1 MGPRGSF
8 PDARKGLMADQ
19 VPYEPFVP
27 ADQDIREFSL
37 RAVALGVV
45 MAVVLGAA
53 NAYIGMV
60 AGLTIAATFPAAVV
74 ALAALRPVGGTIL
87 EENIARTTASV
98 GEALVA
104 GAIFT
109 IPAFV
114 IAGVWETVNV
124 WLATFIMAVGGVLG
138 VLFVIILRRTL
149 VEESGLP
156 FPEAIAASQIHKAG
170 QAGAGGGKLL
180 VSAGAIAAVLE
191 LIKNPSGLQVLQS
204 QMTGWWSWGRAAG
217 ARIGGPEGSVYEG
230 GMFAATPS
238 ASPALLGVGYIIG
251 PALAAVVFAGGVLG
265 WWCLVPVMMFVNRD
279 LLAAAETQGFATIA
293 TDVVWQ
299 QQVRPL
305 AVGTM
310 VVGAVWT
317 LWRMRKSLATGFGR
331 VFADLGSVHAAEA
344 PDRHETDIRYKW
356 IVFGILGLLVPIAIL
371 YYYFTQSFGGSIVA
385 ALVMVIAGI
394 LFAAVAGY
402 LVGLIGSSNNPI
414 SGLTLST
421 LILAAL
427 LMVAIGLQGD
437 QGVLAVLG
445 VAAVVCCAMGIAGD
459 MMQDLKVGHILGGT
473 PARMQ
478 KGELIAVVVAA
489 PALAG
494 VLALLGSAYGFAG
507 APGVDA
513 ATALPAPQAGLM
525 ALVSTGIIN
534 GEMPWPLFIGG
545 MLFAVMLILVRAP
558 SVMLVAVGMYL
569 PIWTTFAIFVGGV
582 FRWIVDRRVERHHLD
597 DAAAQA
603 RAENAG
609 ILVASGFVA
618 GEALMGVLIAALI
631 VANFALPPLVGSPL
645 VRGLLGLLIFPL
657 VLWYFYSRS
666 TAAAR
671 RSER

>member
-1 MGPRGSF
+1 
-8 PDARKGLMADQ
+8 MADQ
-19 VPYEPFVP
+19 VPYEPFIP

-37 RAVALGVV
+37 RALLLGVV
-45 MAVVLGAA
+45 MAVILGAA
-53 NAYIGMV
+53 NAYIGLV

-74 ALAALRPVGGTIL
+74 ALALLRPVGGTIL
-87 EENIARTTASV
+87 EENLARTTASV

-114 IAGVWETVNV
+114 IAGVWENVNF
-124 WLATFIMAVGGVLG
+124 WIATFIMMVGGVLG

-156 FPEAIAASQIHKAG
+156 FPESIAAAEIHKAG
-170 QAGAGGGKLL
+170 QSGTGGGKYLVTAGLL
-180 VSAGAIAAVLE
+180 AAGIE
-191 LIKNPSGLQVLQS
+191 LIKNTSGFRVLAS
-204 QMTGWWSWGRAAG
+204 QMTGWWSWGQAVG
-217 ARIGGPEGSVYEG
+217 DRIGGPEGATYAG
-230 GMFAATPS
+230 GMYASTPS

-251 PALAAVVFAGGVLG
+251 PALSAVVFAGGVLA
-265 WWCLVPVMMFVNRD
+265 WWCLVPVMTFVNRD
-279 LLAAAETQGFATIA
+279 LLAAAEAQGFADVA
-293 TDVVWQ
+293 MNVVWQ

-317 LWRMRKSLATGFGR
+317 LWTMRKSLATGFGR
-331 VFADLGSVHAAEA
+331 VFADLGSVTETAT
-344 PDRHETDIRYKW
+344 PDRHETDIRYRW
-356 IVFGILGLLVPIAIL
+356 IVFGILGLLVPITVL
-371 YYYFTQSFGGSIVA
+371 YYYFTQSFGGSVLA
-385 ALVMVIAGI
+385 AVVMVFAGI

-427 LMVAIGLQGD
+427 LMVAIGMRGD

-478 KGELIAVVVAA
+478 KAELIAVVIAA
-489 PALAG
+489 PGLAG
-494 VLALLGSAYGFAG
+494 VLLLLGSAYGFAG
-507 APGVDA
+507 APGADP

-534 GEMPWPLFIGG
+534 GQMPWPLFIAG

-582 FRWIVDRRVERHHLD
+582 FRWLVDRGMERRFPEGG
-597 DAAAQA
+597 APIA
-603 RAENAG
+603 RAENTG
-609 ILVASGFVA
+609 ILVASGLVA
-618 GEALMGVLIAALI
+618 GEALMGVVIAAII
-631 VANFALPPLVGSPL
+631 VANFTLPVVVENPLVQGI
-645 VRGLLGLLIFPL
+645 LGLMVFPL
-657 VLWYFYSRS
+657 ILWFFYSRAKREAD
-666 TAAAR
+666 AAA
-671 RSER
+671 EETVTV

>member
-1 MGPRGSF
+1 
-8 PDARKGLMADQ
+8 MADQ
-19 VPYEPFVP
+19 LPYEPYVP
-27 ADQDIREFSL
+27 ADQNPAEFTL
-37 RAVALGVV
+37 RAVALGLV

-87 EENIARTTASV
+87 EENLARTTASV

-114 IAGVWETVNV
+114 IAGVWETINF
-124 WLATFIMAVGGVLG
+124 WIATFIMMVGGVLG

-156 FPEAIAASQIHKAG
+156 FPESIAAAEIHKAG
-170 QAGAGGGKLL
+170 QRGTGGGRLL
-180 VSAGAIAAVLE
+180 VTAGLLAAGIE
-191 LIKNPSGLQVLQS
+191 LIKNASGVRVIQS
-204 QMTGWWSWGRAAG
+204 HMTGWWSWGEATG
-217 ARIGGPEGSVYEG
+217 ARIGGPEGATYAG
-230 GMFAATPS
+230 GMFAATPA
-238 ASPALLGVGYIIG
+238 ASPALLGVGFIIG

-265 WWCLVPVMMFVNRD
+265 WWCLTPVLMFVNRD
-279 LLAAAETQGFATIA
+279 LLAAAGTQGFGDVAMN
-293 TDVVWQ
+293 VVWQ

-317 LWRMRKSLATGFGR
+317 LWGMRRSLATGFSR
-331 VFADLGSVHAAEA
+331 VFADLGSVKSVEE
-344 PDRHETDIRYKW
+344 PDRHETDIRYRY
-356 IVFGILGLLVPIAIL
+356 IVVGILGLLVPISVL
-371 YYYFTQSFGGSIVA
+371 YYYFTESFGGSILA
-385 ALVMVIAGI
+385 AGVMVVAGI

-427 LMVAIGLQGD
+427 LMVAIGMRGD

-478 KGELIAVVVAA
+478 KAELIAVVAAA

-494 VLALLGSAYGFAG
+494 VLVLLGSAYGFAG
-507 APGVDA
+507 APGADP

-525 ALVSTGIIN
+525 ALVSTGIIM

-569 PIWTTFAIFVGGV
+569 PIWTTFGIFIGGV
-582 FRWIVDRRVERHHLD
+582 FRWIVDRAIQRRHVER
-597 DAAAQA
+597 AAVA

-609 ILVASGFVA
+609 VLVASGLVA
-618 GEALMGVLIAALI
+618 GEALMGVGIAALI
-631 VANFALPPLVGSPL
+631 VANITLPTLVDSPL
-645 VRGLLGLLIFPL
+645 IQGLLGLLIFPL
-657 VLWYFYSRS
+657 VLWFFYSRS
-666 TAAAR
+666 KREAEKGVEGKVTA
-671 RSER
+671 

>member
-1 MGPRGSF
+1 
-8 PDARKGLMADQ
+8 MADQ
-19 VPYEPFVP
+19 IPYEPYVP
-27 ADQDIREFSL
+27 ADQSPAEFTV
-37 RAVALGVV
+37 RAILLGVV

-87 EENIARTTASV
+87 EENLARTTASV

-114 IAGVWETVNV
+114 IAGVWESINF
-124 WLATFIMAVGGVLG
+124 WIATFIMMVGGVLG

-156 FPEAIAASQIHKAG
+156 FPESIAAAEIHKAG
-170 QAGAGGGKLL
+170 QRGTGGGKLL
-180 VSAGAIAAVLE
+180 VTAGLLAAGIE
-191 LIKNPSGLQVLQS
+191 LIKNASGLRVIQS
-204 QMTGWWSWGRAAG
+204 HMTGWWSWGEATG
-217 ARIGGPEGSVYEG
+217 ARIGGPEGATYAG
-230 GMFAATPS
+230 GMFAVSPA
-238 ASPALLGVGYIIG
+238 ASPALLGVGFIIG

-265 WWCLVPVMMFVNRD
+265 WWCLTPVLMFVNRD
-279 LLAAAETQGFATIA
+279 LLAAAEVQGFGEVAMN
-293 TDVVWQ
+293 VVWQ

-317 LWRMRKSLATGFGR
+317 LWRMRQSLATGFSR
-331 VFADLGSVHAAEA
+331 VFADLGSVTAVEK
-344 PDRHETDIRYKW
+344 PDRHETDIRYRW
-356 IVFGILGLLVPIAIL
+356 IVVGILGLLVPITVL
-371 YYYFTQSFGGSIVA
+371 YYYFTQSFGGSILA
-385 ALVMVIAGI
+385 AVVMVVAGI

-427 LMVAIGLQGD
+427 LMVAIGMRGD

-478 KGELIAVVVAA
+478 KAELIAVIAAA
-489 PALAG
+489 PGLAL
-494 VLALLGSAYGFAG
+494 VLMLLGSAYGFAG
-507 APGVDA
+507 APGADP

-525 ALVSTGIIN
+525 ALVSTGIVM

-545 MLFAVMLILVRAP
+545 MLFALMLILVRAP

-569 PIWTTFAIFVGGV
+569 PIWTTFGIFIGGV
-582 FRWIVDRRVERHHLD
+582 FRWVVDRMIARRRLEPV
-597 DAAAQA
+597 AVA

-609 ILVASGFVA
+609 ILVASGLVA
-618 GEALMGVLIAALI
+618 GEALMGVGIAALI
-631 VANFALPPLVGSPL
+631 VANMTLPTLVDSVL
-645 VRGLLGLLIFPL
+645 LRGLLGLLVFPL
-657 VLWYFYSRS
+657 VLWFFYSRS
-666 TAAAR
+666 QRAAMTEPTEETVT
-671 RSER
+671 S

>member
-1 MGPRGSF
+1 
-8 PDARKGLMADQ
+8 MADQ
-19 VPYEPFVP
+19 VPYEPFIP
-27 ADQDIREFSL
+27 ADQDIPEFSL
-37 RAVALGVV
+37 RAVVLGVV
-45 MAVVLGAA
+45 MAVILGAA

-74 ALAALRPVGGTIL
+74 ALAVLRPMGGTIL

-114 IAGVWETVNV
+114 IAGVWETVNF
-124 WLATFIMAVGGVLG
+124 WIATFIMMVGGVLG

-156 FPEAIAASQIHKAG
+156 FPESIAASEIHKAG
-170 QAGAGGGKLL
+170 QSGTGGSKYL
-180 VSAGAIAAVLE
+180 VSAGALAAFIE
-191 LIKNPSGLQVLQS
+191 LLKNGSGLKVLSS
-204 QMTGWWSWGRAAG
+204 QMTGWWSWGEAVG
-217 ARIGGPEGSVYEG
+217 TRIGGPAGATYQG
-230 GMFAATPS
+230 GMYASTPS
-238 ASPALLGVGYIIG
+238 ASPALMGVGYIIG
-251 PALAAVVFAGGVLG
+251 PSLSAVVFAGGVLG

-279 LLAAAETQGFATIA
+279 LLGTAESTGFANTA
-293 TDVVWQ
+293 LNVVWQ

-310 VVGAVWT
+310 VVGAAWT
-317 LWRMRKSLATGFGR
+317 LWKMRKSLKTAFSR
-331 VFADLGSVHAAEA
+331 VFADLGSGTPGEPEVK
-344 PDRHETDIRYKW
+344 DRHETDIRYRW
-356 IVFGILGLLVPIAIL
+356 IVFGILGLLIPIAVL
-371 YYYFTQSFGGSIVA
+371 YYYFTHSFGGSLVA
-385 ALVMVIAGI
+385 AVVMVVAGI

-427 LMVAIGLQGD
+427 LMVGIGMRGD

-478 KGELIAVVVAA
+478 RGELIGVIIAA
-489 PALAG
+489 PFLAA
-494 VLALLGSAYGFAG
+494 VLMLLSSAYGFAG
-507 APGVDA
+507 APGADP

-534 GEMPWPLFIGG
+534 GEMPWPLFIAG
-545 MLFAVMLILVRAP
+545 MAFAVMLILVRAP

-569 PIWTTFAIFVGGV
+569 PIWSTFAIFVGGV
-582 FRWIVDRRVERHHLD
+582 FRWIVDRRMEKRFPEGGEPI
-597 DAAAQA
+597 A
-603 RAENAG
+603 RAENTG

-618 GEALMGVLIAALI
+618 GEALTGVLIAGLI
-631 VANFALPPLVGSPL
+631 VAHVTLPVVVQSPL
-645 VRGLLGLLIFPL
+645 VQGLLGLLVFPL
-657 VLWYFYSRS
+657 VLWFFWSRAKREAE
-666 TAAAR
+666 AAA
-671 RSER
+671 EETITA